1 MKFLVDHQLPP
12 ALARFIATQG
22 HQAEHVRDLGLTE
35 ADDMVIW
42 RHADSRSLVVVSK
55 DEDFTFLAGVAG
67 GTGKLVWVRIGNC
80 RKQALLEAFRIQLP
94 RMVSELEAGGQIVE
108 LR

>member
-22 HQAEHVRDLGLTE
+22 HQAEHVRDLGLME
-35 ADDMVIW
+35 ADDTVIW
-42 RHADSRSLVVVSK
+42 EHANVRGLVIVSK
-55 DEDFTFLAGVAG
+55 DEDFTFLAGVRG
-67 GTGKLVWVRIGNC
+67 GSGKLVWVRIGNC
-80 RKQALLEAFRIQLP
+80 RRRALLEAFRVQLP
-94 RMVSELEAGGQIVE
+94 RIVSELETGSQIVE

>member
-1 MKFLVDHQLPP
+1 VKFLVDHQLPP

-22 HQAEHVRDLGLTE
+22 HQAEHVRDLGLME
-35 ADDMVIW
+35 ADDTVIW
-42 RHADSRSLVVVSK
+42 KHASARDLVIVSK
-55 DEDFTFLAGVAG
+55 DEDFTFLAGVPG

-80 RKQALLEAFRIQLP
+80 RKQVLLEAFRIQLP